1 MEQFRNKIENNDDET
16 LLLVKGSSGDKR
28 IDSDYVK
35 KLATAIL
42 QVFYKHGK
50 VKLRSVGAAAGNNAE
65 KSLIIARGEA
75 YKRGDILASIPDF
88 CTVIIA
94 GSERTGIV
102 KEVINIKE
110 LSSLN

>member
-1 MEQFRNKIENNDDET
+1 MEQFRNNVENTEDET
-16 LLLVKGSSGDKR
+16 LLLVKGNSGDKR

-50 VKLRSVGAAAGNNAE
+50 VHLRSVGAAAGNNSE
-65 KSLIIARGEA
+65 KALIIARGEA
-75 YKRGDILASIPDF
+75 YKRGDILASVPDF
-88 CTVIIA
+88 CTVTIA

-102 KEVINIKE
+102 KEVINIK
-110 LSSLN
+110 N